1 MIWSHGQMYADETD
15 FSLAITTGVLTS
27 LAFLLFSKDIF
38 SYNKEQ
44 SRGDTHNLVAVI
56 MEERQL
62 DLQSAMNLAGE
73 LCHQSISK
81 FEADR
86 RSLPSWGKEIDR
98 DVELYVQGLQDW
110 IVGSLHWSFVTKRYF
125 GTEGES
131 VKRHRTIQLLPRR
144 KDVAVVEQKG
154 SAIQRRQ
161 TNNVRKIFSLRASVP
176 QKINGTLIQFSQQIL
191 YLFDAFWAI
200 FVKSFF
206 NIMGVL
212 VTPFGAKTP
221 V

>member
-15 FSLAITTGVLTS
+15 LSLAITTGVLTS

-98 DVELYVQGLQDW
+98 EVELYVQGLQDW
-110 IVGSLHWSFVTKRYF
+110 IVGSLHWSFTTKRYF
-125 GTEGES
+125 GAEGEA
-131 VKRHRTIQLLPRR
+131 VKMHRTIQLLPRR
-144 KDVAVVEQKG
+144 KVNEQED
-154 SAIQRRQ
+154 SALQRKQ
-161 TNNVRKIFSLRASVP
+161 TNKVRKTLSLRASAILTFP
-176 QKINGTLIQFSQQIL
+176 TKIWKPDRSNFPNRSFTSLRSSG
-191 YLFDAFWAI
+191 LF
-200 FVKSFF
+200 
-206 NIMGVL
+206 L
-212 VTPFGAKTP
+212 
-221 V
+221 